1 MTQRS
6 PRTRRRCAARW
17 QEDQDEPFV
26 LSVAPDHFHKDNVS
40 GGAPYGIVLPDACA
54 DAHFVGEV
62 GMPLVSYLN
71 WVFRHGGF
79 PRPTVTTGS
88 GG

>member
-1 MTQRS
+1 M
-6 PRTRRRCAARW
+6 
-17 QEDQDEPFV
+17 